1 MTKRTAGDG
10 NHSGPGS
17 SKSAVTPSPLLERLV
32 DLERRSL
39 LAEQARQ
46 QAHVLRT
53 PLSVIDLIAETLQL
67 ETEDATRGE
76 RLARIQGAATTL
88 TTKLADMVRANSFG
102 DGPARRCDVTA
113 LAAGI
118 VHAFGGDVAAGSDRG
133 DAAMVEPASFEA
145 AVVHVL
151 RLIGVGTDCNGVC
164 NQRPQLHAEQR
175 DGMLLLSL
183 SALGDAP
190 PDVPRERADFRLMA
204 QAAER
209 AAQDHGG
216 RLSLKPASAV
226 IELPQAETEAE
237 D

>member
-10 NHSGPGS
+10 EHSHPGD
-17 SKSAVTPSPLLERLV
+17 SAGAGAPSPVIERLV

-46 QAHVLRT
+46 QAHLLRT
-53 PLSVIDLIAETLQL
+53 PLSVIDLIAETLLL
-67 ETEDATRGE
+67 ETDDATRGE

-88 TTKLADMVRANSFG
+88 TTKLSDMVHANRFG
-102 DGPARRCDVTA
+102 DGPVRRCDVSA
-113 LAAGI
+113 LAADI
-118 VHAFGGDVAAGSDRG
+118 VRAFGGDVVVGSDHG
-133 DAAMVEPASFEA
+133 DVVPVERASFEA

-164 NQRPQLHAEQR
+164 NQRPQLRVEAR

-183 SALGDAP
+183 AALGDAP
-190 PDVPRERADFRLMA
+190 PDVPRERADFKLMA

-226 IELPQAETEAE
+226 IELPQAEGA
-237 D
+237 

>member
-10 NHSGPGS
+10 PHSDSGS
-17 SKSAVTPSPLLERLV
+17 SKPAAVPGPLLERLV

-53 PLSVIDLIAETLQL
+53 PLSVIDLIAETLQI

-76 RLARIQGAATTL
+76 RLARIQGAASTL
-88 TTKLADMVRANSFG
+88 TTKLADMVRATRFG
-102 DGPARRCDVTA
+102 DGPARRCDVSA
-113 LAAGI
+113 LAADI
-118 VHAFGGDVAAGSDRG
+118 VRAFGGDVVLGSDRG
-133 DAAMVEPASFEA
+133 DAVLVEPASFEA

-151 RLIGVGTDCNGVC
+151 RLIGIGTDCNGAC
-164 NQRPQLHAEQR
+164 NQRPQLRVEQR
-175 DGMLLLSL
+175 DGMLRLSV

-190 PDVPRERADFRLMA
+190 PDVPRERADFRLMVL
-204 QAAER
+204 AAER

-216 RLSLKPASAV
+216 RLCLKPASAV
-226 IELPQAETEAE
+226 IELPQAENQ

>member
-1 MTKRTAGDG
+1 MLMTKRTAGDA
-10 NHSGPGS
+10 PR
-17 SKSAVTPSPLLERLV
+17 PSPNGDTAVAPNAVIERLL

-67 ETEDATRGE
+67 ETDDATRGE
-76 RLARIQGAATTL
+76 RLSRIQGAATTL
-88 TTKLADMVRANSFG
+88 TTKLADMVRANRFG
-102 DGPARRCDVTA
+102 DGPARRCDVSA
-113 LAAGI
+113 LAADI
-118 VHAFGGDVAAGSDRG
+118 VRAFGGEILVGSDHG
-133 DAAMVEPASFEA
+133 EEVLVEPASFAA

-164 NQRPQLHAEQR
+164 NQRPQLRVERR
-175 DGMLLLSL
+175 DNMVLLSL
-183 SALGDAP
+183 TALGDGP
-190 PDVPRERADFRLMA
+190 PDVPRERADFRLMV

-216 RLSLKPASAV
+216 RLSLKAASAV
-226 IELPQAETEAE
+226 IELPQAGAAE
-237 D
+237 